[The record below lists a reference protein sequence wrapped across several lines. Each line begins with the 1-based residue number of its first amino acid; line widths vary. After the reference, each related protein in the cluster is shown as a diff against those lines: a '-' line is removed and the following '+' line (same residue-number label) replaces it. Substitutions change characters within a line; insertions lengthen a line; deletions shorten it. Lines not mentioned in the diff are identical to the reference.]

1 MCGGV
6 VDHLD
11 KAGELAYRS
20 NVHTQIQPAK
30 PFVKWAGGK
39 RSLLP
44 RLLSRLPQQFDR
56 YHEPFVGGGALFF
69 AVNRN
74 NMKDSGGGGKY
85 CLSDSNPDL
94 VNAFFIV
101 QRDVEPL
108 IDRLRQ
114 HAQDHSR
121 DHFYHIRSQH
131 NLRDSV
137 ERAARFIYLN
147 KTCYNG
153 LWRVNSKGQF
163 NVPLGSSSKPAI
175 CDADNLRACHA
186 ALQAVDIVERDFRD
200 IAPCSGDFVY
210 LDPPY
215 HTRKSGGFTKYAR
228 DDFGAGEHKA
238 LRELCRSLHERDVRF
253 MLSNSDTPLIRALYA
268 DEPFRIEVV
277 QAPRMVNRNAA
288 GRGAVNELLIRNY
301 Q

>member
-1 MCGGV
+1 MQ
-6 VDHLD
+6 
-11 KAGELAYRS
+11 
-20 NVHTQIQPAK
+20 TQTQPAK

-44 RLLSRLPQQFDR
+44 ELLSRLPQQFDR

-69 AVNRN
+69 AMIRN
-74 NMKDSGGGGKY
+74 NMKDGGGGGKY
-85 CLSDSNPDL
+85 CLSDVNPDL
-94 VNAFFIV
+94 VNAFHIV

-108 IDRLRQ
+108 IDRLSQ
-114 HAQDHSR
+114 HTQDHSH
-121 DHFYHIRSQH
+121 DYYYHIRSQH
-131 NLRDSV
+131 DLRDGV

-163 NVPLGSSSKPAI
+163 NVPLGSSPKPAI

-186 ALQAVDIVERDFRD
+186 ALQGVEIALSDFLD
-200 IAPCSGDFVY
+200 IAPGSGDFIY

-215 HTRKSGGFTKYAR
+215 HSQKSSGFTKYALN
-228 DDFGAGEHKA
+228 DFGDGEHKA
-238 LRELCRSLHERDVRF
+238 LRDFCRRLHEQGVRF
-253 MLSNSDTPLIRALYA
+253 MLSNSDTPLVRALYA
-268 DEPFRIEVV
+268 DAPFHIGEV
-277 QAPRMVNRNAA
+277 QAPRMVNRNPA

-301 Q
+301 EKENNGERLPTACGKRQ